1 MVGRWRPGCAGE
13 SANVANTVVELVVV
27 NRMQAMPMRPR
38 GIRVDARA
46 VGDSKPRHAAESEK
60 CVPYVMAGEWW
71 NIPFA
76 PLLSMV
82 MRS

>member
-1 MVGRWRPGCAGE
+1 
-13 SANVANTVVELVVV
+13 
-27 NRMQAMPMRPR
+27 MQAMPMRPR

-46 VGDSKPRHAAESEK
+46 VGDSKPKHAAESEK